1 MPALSPLNVVAYTL
15 WAHVYTQWR
24 YGSVGGMGGSVPMPM
39 GLDYSAVKVAAEML
53 DIDPSP
59 GDFAKIQK
67 LERFELNRMRGMM
80 RNGEH

>member
-1 MPALSPLNVVAYTL
+1 
-15 WAHVYTQWR
+15 
-24 YGSVGGMGGSVPMPM
+24 MPM

-67 LERFELNRMRGMM
+67 LERFELNRMREMM